1 VTDVRASQEGDGLTE
16 LVAQPVYGSPSLRRW
31 LVAGAA
37 IVIVLAVLAAL
48 NGGRDAGQATING
61 LVSGTTFALAAVG
74 LALVY
79 GVLRLVNFAHG
90 DMLTFGAYVG
100 LVVNTTV
107 GAPIAV
113 AAVVAVVATAGL
125 AVAGELV
132 LWRPMRGQGAG
143 LFQLL
148 LAAIGL
154 AFVIRNGIQL
164 VAGSEPQRL
173 DVDTTH
179 AIDLVGGIRIGTTQL
194 VVVLVGLVML
204 AAVAVM
210 LRATRAGRE
219 MRALSDNEALAEVTG
234 IDTRRVILVTWA
246 IAGALTGLAGIL
258 TAASV
263 GVMTPNLGFTMLLSL
278 FAATVLGGIGSAYGA
293 LVGGIVL
300 GLVEEWS
307 TLFVD
312 PRWKLAI
319 GFAVLI
325 ATLIAR
331 PSGLLGQV
339 TRT

>member
-1 VTDVRASQEGDGLTE
+1 VASGAARATGPSLRGGETADVAGH
-16 LVAQPVYGSPSLRRW
+16 PLRRW
-31 LVAGAA
+31 LIAGAA
-37 IVIVLAVLAAL
+37 IAIVLVGLVAL
-48 NGGRDAGQATING
+48 HGGRDAGQATVNG
-61 LVSGTTFALAAVG
+61 VVSGTMFALAAVG

-100 LVVNTTV
+100 LLFNTTL
-107 GAPIAV
+107 GAPIVIAAV
-113 AAVVAVVATAGL
+113 AAVAATMAL
-125 AVAGELV
+125 AVAGELA
-132 LWRPMRGQGAG
+132 LWGRMRRRGAG
-143 LFQLL
+143 IFQLL

-164 VAGSEPQRL
+164 VAGSEPQQLR
-173 DVDTTH
+173 VDTTK
-179 AIDLVGGIRIGTTQL
+179 AVGLVDGIRIGNTQL
-194 VVVLVGLVML
+194 VVVLVGLVVL
-204 AAVAVM
+204 AAVAAM

-219 MRALSDNEALAEVTG
+219 MRALCDNAPLAEVSG
-234 IDTRRVILVTWA
+234 IDTRRVILITWVV
-246 IAGALTGLAGIL
+246 AGGLTGLAGVL

-263 GVMTPNLGFTMLLSL
+263 GVITPNLGFTMLLSL

-293 LVGGIVL
+293 LAGALLL

-325 ATLIAR
+325 VTLIVR
-331 PSGLLGQV
+331 PSGLLGQA

>member
-1 VTDVRASQEGDGLTE
+1 VASTAASATPPAVAAGEPADVAGRT
-16 LVAQPVYGSPSLRRW
+16 PRRW
-31 LVAGAA
+31 LIAVLATA
-37 IVIVLAVLAAL
+37 VVLAVLIAL
-48 NGGRDAGQATING
+48 HGGRDAGQATVNG
-61 LVSGTTFALAAVG
+61 VVSGTMFALAAIG

-90 DMLTFGAYVG
+90 DMLTFGAYIG
-100 LVVNTTV
+100 LLVNTTL
-107 GAPIAV
+107 GAPIIV
-113 AAVVAVVATAGL
+113 AAVVAVAATAAL
-125 AVAGELV
+125 TVTGEIV
-132 LWRPMRGQGAG
+132 LWKRMRRQGAG
-143 LFQLL
+143 TFQLL
-148 LAAIGL
+148 LVAIGL

-164 VAGSEPQRL
+164 VAGSEPQQL
-173 DVDTTH
+173 HIDTTT
-179 AIDLVGGIRIGTTQL
+179 AVALGGGIRIGSTQL
-194 VVVLVGLVML
+194 AVVLVGLVVL

-210 LRATRAGRE
+210 LRATRTGRE
-219 MRALSDNEALAEVTG
+219 MRALSDNAALAEITG

-246 IAGALTGLAGIL
+246 VAGGLTGLAGVL

-293 LVGGIVL
+293 LAGGLAL

-307 TLFVD
+307 TLFLD

-325 ATLIAR
+325 ATLIVR
-331 PSGLLGQV
+331 PSGLLGQG